1 MKQLLNPL
9 RLVCTFVLF
18 SPLIWI
24 LDLCLIYGADIKNPF
39 IKQASHILGSIPAP
53 PAFASEF
60 PAKEAALRLQSA
72 AQSSS
77 SVHVIAGMVRIRN
90 MTLTGN
96 GTDSLLGKNVDVNL
110 ILPFALSQ
118 GDMNAATLV
127 PMADLDTGK
136 TASVVSRGW
145 FFLMF
150 FWVLVLSLSFKM
162 ASCIYMAKI
171 KYH

>member
-1 MKQLLNPL
+1 M
-9 RLVCTFVLF
+9 
-18 SPLIWI
+18 
-24 LDLCLIYGADIKNPF
+24 
-39 IKQASHILGSIPAP
+39 LGSIPAP

-60 PAKEAALRLQSA
+60 PAKEAALRLNTA

-96 GTDSLLGKNVDVNL
+96 GMDPMLGKNVDVNL
-110 ILPFALSQ
+110 ILPFALPQ
-118 GDMNAATLV
+118 GDMNAAASL
-127 PMADLDTGK
+127 PMAGFDTGK

-162 ASCIYMAKI
+162 ASCIYRAKI
-171 KYH
+171 KCH